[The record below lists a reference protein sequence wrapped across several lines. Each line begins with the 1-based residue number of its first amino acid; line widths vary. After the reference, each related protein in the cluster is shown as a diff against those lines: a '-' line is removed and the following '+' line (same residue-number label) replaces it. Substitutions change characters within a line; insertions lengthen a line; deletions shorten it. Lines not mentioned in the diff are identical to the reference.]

1 MRHDMCAT
9 PQIAPQPPS
18 SLFPRRQLL
27 IGLFPLSGLL
37 LFLPHLGAQTR
48 DSNSEVSTLKQLSI
62 DELMDLEVTSVSK
75 RPEKLLDAAAAIT
88 LITNEDIRRSGASS
102 IPQALR
108 LAPNLAVA
116 QKNSHAWGI
125 SARGFNTELAN
136 KMLVLI
142 DGRAVYTPLYSGV
155 FWDRQDYVLEDLD
168 RIEVI
173 SGPGGTLWGANAV
186 NGVINIISKSAQ
198 DTQGFFGGVG
208 GGSELQGFAEA
219 RYGGKLG
226 SDAYF
231 RVYGKYTARD
241 GAALGNGTDAR
252 DDWQNGQAGFRI
264 DATTAAQDKVTVQGD
279 IYDSRQDLLT
289 GDTGRQSGHNLLARW
304 SRAGKDESSA
314 TLQVYYDRTHL
325 ASPTAAFVAANGVVL
340 APAGTLVDDLDTYDL
355 DFQQTFKTNQ
365 RHHVVWGLGYRFTHD
380 EVGNAPALG
389 FLPPR
394 LDQSLF
400 SGFGQ
405 DKIDLADN
413 LALTLGTK
421 IEHNDYT
428 GFEWEPGARFQWN
441 ATGQQSLWAAASRA
455 VRMPSRIDRDLSQAI
470 PPYFVLLAGG
480 RDFQSE
486 TVMAYELGYRAQLIP
501 SLTTSLSAFY
511 NEYDDVRSTSL
522 TPVAVFPLF
531 FANDLEGETHGL
543 ELNFTYQATARWR
556 LQGGY
561 NLLRENLHVKAG
573 RSDFSNAHNETA
585 DPENQLTLR
594 SMLDLPHGWELDLAW
609 RWVDELTV
617 NNAGT
622 IATVP
627 AYSELDVRLA
637 WHPTPAVE
645 LSLAGQN
652 LLHDHH
658 PEYGFPGP
666 TRAEIQ
672 RSVYARISW
681 RY

>member
-1 MRHDMCAT
+1 VA
-9 PQIAPQPPS
+9 
-18 SLFPRRQLL
+18 
-27 IGLFPLSGLL
+27 LL
-37 LFLPHLGAQTR
+37 LPVAATAQADGNNPTVK
-48 DSNSEVSTLKQLSI
+48 SLKELSL

-88 LITNEDIRRSGASS
+88 LITSEDIRRSGASS

-125 SARGFNTELAN
+125 SARGFNTDLAN

-155 FWDRQDYVLEDLD
+155 FWDRQDYILADLD

-186 NGVINIISKSAQ
+186 NGVINITSKGAR
-198 DTQGFFGGVG
+198 DTQGFLAEAG
-208 GGSELQGFAEA
+208 GGSELQEFAEA
-219 RYGGKLG
+219 RYGGKL
-226 SDAYF
+226 APEVFF
-231 RVYGKYTARD
+231 RVYGKYAGRD
-241 GAALGNGTDAR
+241 GAVLANGADAR
-252 DDWQNGQAGFRI
+252 DDWHNVQGGFRL
-264 DATTAAQDKVTVQGD
+264 DATTAARDIVTVQGD
-279 IYDSRQDLLT
+279 IYASRQQLFAGTT
-289 GDTGRQSGHNLLARW
+289 GKQGGRNLLGRW
-304 SRAGKDESSA
+304 SRSGPDESAVS
-314 TLQVYYDRTHL
+314 LQVYYDRTHL
-325 ASPTAAFVAANGVVL
+325 SSPTAAFVAANGTTL
-340 APAGTLVDDLDTYDL
+340 APAGTLVDDLDTYDV
-355 DFQQTFKTNQ
+355 DFQHTFRAGR
-365 RHHVVWGLGYRFTHD
+365 RHHLVWGLGYRFTHD

-405 DKIDLADN
+405 DKIDLTGD

-428 GFEWEPGARFQWN
+428 GFEWEPGARLQWN
-441 ATGQQSLWAAASRA
+441 ASAQQSIWAAVSRA
-455 VRMPSRIDRDLSQAI
+455 VRMPSRIDRDLSQAV

-480 RDFQSE
+480 RNFRSE
-486 TVMAYELGYRAQLIP
+486 TVVAYELGYRAQVTP
-501 SLTTSLSAFY
+501 GLTASISAFY
-511 NEYDDVRSTSL
+511 NEYSDVRSTSL
-522 TPVAVFPLF
+522 TPGTVFPLF
-531 FANDLEGETHGL
+531 FANNLEGETHGV
-543 ELNFTYQATARWR
+543 EFNFTYQATSAWR

-561 NLLRENLHVKAG
+561 NLLREDLRVRPG
-573 RSDFSNAHNETA
+573 QFDFSNAHNETA
-585 DPENQLTLR
+585 DPANQLSLR
-594 SMLDLPHGWELDLAW
+594 SALDLPHHWELDVAW

-617 NNAGT
+617 NNASTLG
-622 IATVP
+622 TVP
-627 AYSELDVRLA
+627 AYSEMDVRLA
-637 WHPTPAVE
+637 WHPTEAVE
-645 LSLAGQN
+645 LSLVGQN
-652 LLHDHH
+652 LLHARH

-672 RSVYARISW
+672 RSVYAKISW